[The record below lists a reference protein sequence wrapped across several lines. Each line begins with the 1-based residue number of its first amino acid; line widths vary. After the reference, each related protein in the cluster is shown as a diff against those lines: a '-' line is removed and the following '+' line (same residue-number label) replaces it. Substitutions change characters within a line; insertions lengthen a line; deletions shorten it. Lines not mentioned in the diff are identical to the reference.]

1 MTKQITK
8 IELDGKILGSK
19 PLSSNDSLSVIR
31 DKIKDKVNNSYMF
44 LDKDGNTIAIE
55 NENSLTLE
63 QISQNKIIKIK
74 SENDSSS
81 SAVNI
86 VLNGE
91 KICSINCS
99 MSDNLKTIRSNL
111 SNNIKN
117 DFTFL
122 DQDECSITKGDEEE
136 YKVEDILISDSI
148 KLKGD
153 DSPAA
158 TPFNESNSNINKEKP
173 KQTNKI
179 KRKIN
184 FDFSEYE
191 VVEKREDLI
200 TYKYSNKERV
210 SKQKLVYQYFYDDF
224 NPEDYNDAYVILFC
238 GKTGDGKT
246 TAINAFFN
254 IIKGITLH
262 DNFRFI
268 LITEPKKQKG
278 QAESQT
284 DGVHLYYLKDYQK
297 KPVIIIDSQGYGD
310 TRGTAYDEMVN
321 EAFRFVFSSVI
332 DHINAAFFIVKSNTN
347 RLDVLTKY
355 IFSSVTS
362 LFSEDISENFIII
375 ATFANKATISKGPD
389 FVESIQ
395 TDADFLNINKRMD
408 DKWWY
413 AIDSRSIM
421 DNEEDK
427 LTIYSFEKASE
438 LYEEKVKKLRPKG
451 IKNCAMVLNTRCE
464 LRIEVEHLNDTFQ
477 DLLCEQENLQ
487 QKEKIINETSQKINL
502 LEKEINNI
510 ENDKGKLD
518 KKQLEERMRHVNDG
532 LNNLLMD
539 NNTESKQIK
548 KLKYYADS
556 KCTHCDSCEKN
567 CHETCDCSFS
577 FLGRCT
583 VFTFWSKKCEKCG
596 CSKEYHKQDHY
607 YYTYETVT
615 IAKEKD
621 EAKKKEME
629 ERKRK
634 VLEEMNK
641 NNKDKNDL
649 EKHQNE
655 LKYNKNILMQQKINN
670 EKEKDEIEKKIKD
683 INNKIL
689 FIIIKLQSISEKI
702 NVIAMNNNHL
712 KNEEDYIDDLME
724 KMDKM
729 NIKEEEK
736 IKKIKKIKESNNIF
750 KNAVKMNRDELIKLD
765 DSQLAEKLK
774 IIIPTRKK
782 KDVKDKNN

>member
-1 MTKQITK
+1 M
-8 IELDGKILGSK
+8 IL
-19 PLSSNDSLSVIR
+19 L
-31 DKIKDKVNNSYMF
+31 
-44 LDKDGNTIAIE
+44 
-55 NENSLTLE
+55 

-74 SENDSSS
+74 SENDNGS

-86 VLNGE
+86 ILNGE

-99 MSDNLKTIRSNL
+99 MSDDLKSVRDYLKES
-111 SNNIKN
+111 IKN
-117 DFTFL
+117 DYIFL
-122 DQDECSITKGDEEE
+122 DQDECPVTKEDEEE

-148 KLKGD
+148 KLKAD

-158 TPFNESNSNINKEKP
+158 TPFNESNSDINQEKP
-173 KQTNKI
+173 KQKNKV
-179 KRKIN
+179 KRKIKFN
-184 FDFSEYE
+184 FSEYE
-191 VVEKREDLI
+191 VIEKREDLI

-268 LITEPKKQKG
+268 LISEPQKKKG

-284 DGVHLYYLKDYQK
+284 DGVHLYYLKDYEK

-375 ATFANKATISKGPD
+375 ATFANKATIKKGPD

-408 DKWWY
+408 DKWWF

-451 IKNCAMVLNTRCE
+451 IKNCAMVLNTRVE

-477 DLLCEQENLQ
+477 DLLCEQDNLQ
-487 QKEKIINETSQKINL
+487 QKEKIINETSYKIGL
-502 LEKEINNI
+502 LEKEIADI

-518 KKQLEERMRHVNDG
+518 KKQLEEKMRHVNDG
-532 LNNLLMD
+532 LNNLLM
-539 NNTESKQIK
+539 NNDTESKQIK

-596 CSKEYHKQDHY
+596 CSKDCHKQDYY

-621 EAKKKEME
+621 EQKQREME
-629 ERKRK
+629 EQKKR

-641 NNKDKNDL
+641 SNKDKSDL

-655 LKYNKNILMQQKINN
+655 LKYNKNILMQQKDNN
-670 EKEKDEIEKKIKD
+670 LKEKDEIQKRITD
-683 INNKIL
+683 INNQIL

-729 NIKEEEK
+729 NIKEEDK
-736 IKKIKKIKESNNIF
+736 IQKIKKIKESNNIF
-750 KNAVKMNRDELIKLD
+750 KNAVKMDRNELIKLN

-782 KDVKDKNN
+782 KDVNNNK